1 MLSLLSFIAFTLFV
15 AGFAYYKTRAAHLE
29 ESSEGYFLGGRSLT
43 GVYIGGS
50 MLLMNMSTEHLV
62 GLNGLSFR
70 TGFIVMAWEVMAA
83 ITIVLF
89 AMYFLP
95 RYLKLGISTIP
106 EYLEK
111 RFDKQTLTITSILF
125 LSMYVI
131 SLLPIV
137 LYTGAI
143 ALESLFDVSNVFAIE
158 KSSAMW
164 LMVWGVGGLGTIYA
178 VFGGIKAIAAAD
190 TVNGIGLITGGLTV
204 TGFAL
209 AYVGDGNVWNGL
221 VEVYQSHPDK
231 FNSIGDNDSLVPFST
246 LFTGLIIS
254 NMFFWCTNQSIVQ
267 KALGAKNLAE
277 GQKGVLLCAFFKLL
291 IPTII
296 ILPGI
301 IAFHVF
307 NGQIDNP
314 DNAYPNLVQLVLPEV
329 LVGFFAAVVV
339 GAVFSTF
346 SGGLSSSVTLFT
358 VNIYKKSLR
367 PDATE
372 LQTVRVGKLLG
383 AGLAITSMLVAPL
396 VANAPDGLFY
406 LIQQLQGIFNSPILS
421 VVLVGLLTKRVPAIA
436 AKLGLVFGM
445 SAYIL
450 FNFVIKVDIHFFH
463 LVGLLFVGN
472 VIFMLI
478 IGYFYP
484 QEAYQD
490 EYTEQVDIAP
500 WAFGKAAASLI
511 CLASVSMYIFLAHD
525 VPGWLMTAYYIS
537 ASAVLAFIF
546 WSIAR
551 ELIRAS
557 QHKAAA
563 QTAEYMD

>member
-1 MLSLLSFIAFTLFV
+1 MFAFISFLAFTLFV
-15 AGFAYYKTRAAHLE
+15 AGFAYYKTRNAHLTD
-29 ESSEGYFLGGRSLT
+29 SAEGYFLGGRSLT

-50 MLLMNMSTEHLV
+50 MLLMNLSTEHLV

-83 ITIVLF
+83 MTIVLF
-89 AMYFLP
+89 AIFFLP
-95 RYLKLGISTIP
+95 RYLKLGISSIP

-125 LSMYVI
+125 LGMYVI

-143 ALESLFDVSNVFAIE
+143 ALESLFQVSNVFEVE
-158 KSSAMW
+158 KSTALW
-164 LMVWGVGGLGTIYA
+164 LMVWGVGGIGSLYA
-178 VFGGIKAIAAAD
+178 IFGGIKAIAIAD
-190 TVNGIGLITGGLTV
+190 TINGVGLIVGGLMV
-204 TGFAL
+204 TLFSL
-209 AYVGDGNVWNGL
+209 AYVGDGDVFTGL
-221 VEVYQSHPDK
+221 TEVYQSHPEK
-231 FNSIGDNDSLVPFST
+231 FNSIGDDDSLVPFST
-246 LFTGLIIS
+246 LFTGLIVS
-254 NMFFWCTNQSIVQ
+254 NMFFWCCNQSIVQ

-277 GQKGVLLCAFFKLL
+277 GQKGVLLCAFFKLM
-291 IPTII
+291 IPSII

-301 IAFHVF
+301 IAFHIF
-307 NGQIDNP
+307 NGQLDNP

-346 SGGLSSSVTLFT
+346 SGGLNSSVTLFT
-358 VNIYKKSLR
+358 VNIYKKSLN
-367 PDATE
+367 PNATE
-372 LQTVRVGKLLG
+372 PQVVKIGKYLG
-383 AGLAITSMLVAPL
+383 LGLAIISMITAPL

-436 AKLGLVFGM
+436 AKLGLLFGM

-478 IGYFYP
+478 VGYFYP
-484 QEAYQD
+484 QEEHHD
-490 EYTEQVDIAP
+490 IYTEQVDINPWSMTAP
-500 WAFGKAAASLI
+500 ISVLI
-511 CLASVSMYIFLAHD
+511 TLASVSMYIFLAQN
-525 VPGWLMTAYYIS
+525 VPDWLMSSYY
-537 ASAVLAFIF
+537 VLACIALAYVF
-546 WSIAR
+546 WTIAR
-551 ELIRAS
+551 ELVNSSKSLNAPKS
-557 QHKAAA
+557 L
-563 QTAEYMD
+563 

>member
-1 MLSLLSFIAFTLFV
+1 MLAFLSFMGFTLFV
-15 AGFAYYKTRAAHLE
+15 AGFAYYKTRNAHLTD
-29 ESSEGYFLGGRSLT
+29 STEGYFLGGRSLT

-50 MLLMNMSTEHLV
+50 MLLMNLSTEHLV

-83 ITIVLF
+83 MTIVLF
-89 AMYFLP
+89 AIFFLP

-106 EYLEK
+106 EYLER

-143 ALESLFDVSNVFAIE
+143 ALESLFQVSNAFNVDKE
-158 KSSAMW
+158 TAMW
-164 LMVWGVGGLGTIYA
+164 IMVWGVGGMGALYA
-178 VFGGIKAIAAAD
+178 IFGGIKAIAVAD
-190 TVNGIGLITGGLTV
+190 TINGVGLITGGLVV
-204 TGFAL
+204 TLFAL
-209 AYVGDGNVWNGL
+209 AYVGDGNVWSGL
-221 VEVYQSHPDK
+221 LEVYETHPDK
-231 FNSIGDNDSLVPFST
+231 FNSIGDQDSLVPFST
-246 LFTGLIIS
+246 LFTGLIVS

-277 GQKGVLLCAFFKLL
+277 GQKGVFLCAFFKLM
-291 IPTII
+291 IPLII

-314 DNAYPNLVQLVLPEV
+314 DHAYPNLVQLVLPEV

-346 SGGLSSSVTLFT
+346 SGGLNSSVTLFT
-358 VNIYKKSLR
+358 VNIFKKSLK

-372 LQTVRVGKLLG
+372 AQTVKVGKSLG
-383 AGLAITSMLVAPL
+383 LGLALISMVVAPL

-450 FNFVIKVDIHFFH
+450 FNFVIQIDIHFFH
-463 LVGLLFVGN
+463 LVGLLFVIN
-472 VIFMLI
+472 VVFMLV
-478 IGYFYP
+478 IGHFYP
-484 QEAYQD
+484 QEDYQ
-490 EYTEQVDIAP
+490 EIYTEQVDIKPWSMAAP
-500 WAFGKAAASLI
+500 VSVLI
-511 CLASVSMYIFLAHD
+511 TLASVSMYIFLAHN
-525 VPGWLMTAYYIS
+525 VPEWLMNGYYVVASCALAY
-537 ASAVLAFIF
+537 VF
-546 WSIAR
+546 WAIGR
-551 ELIRAS
+551 ELMKSPRITS
-557 QHKAAA
+557 QMN
-563 QTAEYMD
+563 MD

>member
-1 MLSLLSFIAFTLFV
+1 MLALLSFLAFTLFV

-137 LYTGAI
+137 LYTGAL
-143 ALESLFDVSNVFAIE
+143 ALESLFDVSNVFAID
-158 KSSAMW
+158 KSAAMW
-164 LMVWGVGGLGTIYA
+164 LMVWGVGGLGAIYA

-190 TVNGIGLITGGLTV
+190 TINGVGLITGGLMV

-209 AYVGDGNVWNGL
+209 AYVGDGNMWSGL

-231 FNSIGDNDSLVPFST
+231 FNSIGDSDSLVPFST
-246 LFTGLIIS
+246 LFTGLIVS

-277 GQKGVLLCAFFKLL
+277 GQKGVLLCAFFKLM
-291 IPTII
+291 IPMII

-314 DNAYPNLVQLVLPEV
+314 DNAYPNLVHLVLPEV

-358 VNIYKKSLR
+358 VNIYKKTLR

-372 LQTVRVGKLLG
+372 AQSVRVGKLLG
-383 AGLAITSMLVAPL
+383 MGLAVTSMLVAPL

-445 SAYIL
+445 AAYIL

-463 LVGLLFVGN
+463 LVGLLFVAN
-472 VIFMLI
+472 VVFMLI
-478 IGYFYP
+478 VGHFYP
-484 QEAYQD
+484 QDAYEE
-490 EYTEQVDIAP
+490 EYTEQVDITP

-511 CLASVSMYIFLAHD
+511 CLASISMYIFLAHN
-525 VPGWLMTAYYIS
+525 VPGWVMNGYY
-537 ASAVLAFIF
+537 VLAIAILGFVF
-546 WSIAR
+546 WSIAK
-551 ELIRAS
+551 ELMRVS
-557 QHKAAA
+557 QSKKVAPVS
-563 QTAEYMD
+563 E

>member
-1 MLSLLSFIAFTLFV
+1 MLAFLSFVGFTLFV
-15 AGFAYYKTRAAHLE
+15 AGFAYYKTRNAHLTD
-29 ESSEGYFLGGRSLT
+29 SAEGYFLGGRSLT

-50 MLLMNMSTEHLV
+50 MLLMNLSTEHLV

-83 ITIVLF
+83 MTIVLF
-89 AMYFLP
+89 AMFFLP

-106 EYLEK
+106 EYLER

-143 ALESLFDVSNVFAIE
+143 ALESLFQVSHVFNVD
-158 KSSAMW
+158 KDTAMW
-164 LMVWGVGGLGTIYA
+164 IMVWGVGGMGALYA
-178 VFGGIKAIAAAD
+178 VFGGIKAIAVAD
-190 TVNGIGLITGGLTV
+190 TINGVGLITGGLMV
-204 TGFAL
+204 TLFAL
-209 AYVGDGNVWNGL
+209 AYVGDGNVWSGL
-221 VEVYQSHPDK
+221 LEVYESNPDK
-231 FNSIGDNDSLVPFST
+231 FNSIGDKDSLVPFST

-277 GQKGVLLCAFFKLL
+277 GQKGVLLCAFFKLM
-291 IPTII
+291 IPSII

-307 NGQIDNP
+307 QGQIDNP
-314 DNAYPNLVQLVLPEV
+314 DHAYPNLVQLVLPEV

-346 SGGLSSSVTLFT
+346 SGGLNSSVTLFT
-358 VNIYKKSLR
+358 VNIFKKSLK

-372 LQTVRVGKLLG
+372 AQTVKVGKFLG
-383 AGLAITSMLVAPL
+383 LGLALVSMIVAPL

-450 FNFVIKVDIHFFH
+450 FNFVIKIDIHFFH
-463 LVGLLFVGN
+463 LVGMLFVIN
-472 VIFMLI
+472 VVFMLVV
-478 IGYFYP
+478 GYFYP
-484 QEAYQD
+484 QEAYQ
-490 EYTEQVDIAP
+490 EVYTEQVNIEP
-500 WAFGKAAASLI
+500 WSMSLPVSVLI
-511 CLASVSMYIFLAHD
+511 TLGSVSMYIYLAHN
-525 VPGWLMTAYYIS
+525 VPGWLMTGYYVLA
-537 ASAVLAFIF
+537 ASALGYVF
-546 WSIAR
+546 WSIGR
-551 ELIRAS
+551 ELMKSPRLAARA
-557 QHKAAA
+557 QA
-563 QTAEYMD
+563 D

>member
-1 MLSLLSFIAFTLFV
+1 MLAFLSFVGFTLFV
-15 AGFAYYKTRAAHLE
+15 AGVAYYKTRNAHLTD
-29 ESSEGYFLGGRSLT
+29 SAEGYFLGGRSLT

-50 MLLMNMSTEHLV
+50 MLLMNLSTEHLV

-83 ITIVLF
+83 MTIVLF
-89 AMYFLP
+89 AMFFLP

-106 EYLEK
+106 EYLER

-143 ALESLFDVSNVFAIE
+143 ALESLFQVSHVFNVD
-158 KSSAMW
+158 KDTAMW
-164 LMVWGVGGLGTIYA
+164 IMVWGVGGMGALYA
-178 VFGGIKAIAAAD
+178 VFGGIKAIAVAD
-190 TVNGIGLITGGLTV
+190 TINGVGLITGGLMV
-204 TGFAL
+204 TLFAL
-209 AYVGDGNVWNGL
+209 AYVGDGNVWSGL
-221 VEVYQSHPDK
+221 LEVYESNPDK
-231 FNSIGDNDSLVPFST
+231 FNSIGDKDSLVPFST

-277 GQKGVLLCAFFKLL
+277 GQKGVLLCAFFKLM
-291 IPTII
+291 IPSII

-307 NGQIDNP
+307 QGQIDNP
-314 DNAYPNLVQLVLPEV
+314 DHAYPNLVQLVLPEV

-346 SGGLSSSVTLFT
+346 SGGLNSSVTLFT
-358 VNIYKKSLR
+358 VNIFKKSLK

-372 LQTVRVGKLLG
+372 AQTVKVGKFLG
-383 AGLAITSMLVAPL
+383 LGLALVSMIVAPL

-450 FNFVIKVDIHFFH
+450 FNFVIKIDIHFFH
-463 LVGLLFVGN
+463 LVGMLFVIN
-472 VIFMLI
+472 VVFMLVV
-478 IGYFYP
+478 GYFYP
-484 QEAYQD
+484 QEAYQ
-490 EYTEQVDIAP
+490 EVYTEQVNIEP
-500 WAFGKAAASLI
+500 WSMSLPVSVLI
-511 CLASVSMYIFLAHD
+511 TLGSVSMYIYLAHN
-525 VPGWLMTAYYIS
+525 VPGWLMTGYYVLA
-537 ASAVLAFIF
+537 ASALGYVF
-546 WSIAR
+546 WSIGR
-551 ELIRAS
+551 ELMKSPRLAARA
-557 QHKAAA
+557 QA
-563 QTAEYMD
+563 D